1 MENSVVYLLL
11 SINRSFELRYCQVLI
26 DKCLMIF
33 VVTVFPIAVIV
44 PIAIAVSIYACVF
57 PIL

>member
-1 MENSVVYLLL
+1 MLQFKPSKTQLWLCVH
-11 SINRSFELRYCQVLI
+11 CQVLI